1 MALEI
6 KNRGGIAEIR
16 IFDEIGTGGTTAKT
30 FADELKAIGNVSRIT
45 LKINSPGGEVFA
57 GNAIYNT
64 LRKHQA
70 SIHVEIEG
78 IALSMGS
85 VIAMA
90 GDHISMAENA
100 LMMIHNPW
108 SGAIGDADELR
119 KTADVMDKT
128 KQSILSAYVRK
139 TGKSPEEISAMM
151 DAETWMDANEALEH
165 GFIDEITDQLEIAA
179 IFDPTKFN
187 NVPKYLK
194 ERIKNMATNTLT
206 KDANTLT
213 ILAAEKQ
220 RRETIRAVFSKHAGH
235 DEILN
240 RCLDD
245 SAIDTAAAGE
255 MLLNELGKHNESLGG
270 IGGPR
275 IEYGHDTLIDFKN
288 AATDAL
294 LAREGVTVTNPHPGA
309 RDLSRMSVVSMA
321 ETILKQRGFNTR
333 GMSGSK
339 LAMKAMHSTSDF
351 PALLSNVAGKSLM
364 QGYDNEPA
372 THRIWTRSVDVPDF
386 KTQTR
391 DQLSEAPSLNEVK
404 EGGEYTHGSFGEN
417 KETYNI
423 ITFGRLF
430 NITRQA
436 LINDDLSAFTR
447 LPNSFGASA
456 SRREAD
462 VVYGILTANAAM
474 NDGTALFHAD
484 HSNLESAAA
493 LSIVSLGSARK
504 AMRIQTGLNGLATL
518 NIVPRYL
525 IVPAALETAAEQL
538 LASLVD
544 PTKNNDTPNLAFI
557 RGLTLVVD
565 ARLDADSETSWYLA
579 ADYGQVD
586 TIERAYLEG
595 ARGVSYE
602 ERPGWEI
609 DGLEVKARLDFGA
622 QVIDHRGLLKNPGA

>member
-1 MALEI
+1 MKCFSIEA
-6 KNRGGIAEIR
+6 RGRIAEVH
-16 IFDEIGTGGTTAKT
+16 IFDEIGSGGTTAKA
-30 FADELKAIGNVSRIT
+30 FADEVKKIGNVSRIN
-45 LKINSPGGEVFA
+45 LRINSPGGSVFD

-64 LRKHQA
+64 LRKHKA
-70 SIHVEIEG
+70 SVHVEIEG

-108 SGAIGDADELR
+108 GGAIGDADELR

-139 TGKSPEEISAMM
+139 TGKPAEEISAMM
-151 DAETWMDANEALEH
+151 DAESWFTAEEALEQ
-165 GFIDEITDQLEIAA
+165 GFVDEVTDQLEIAA
-179 IFDPTKFN
+179 SFDPTKFTN
-187 NVPKYLK
+187 IPDNILK
-194 ERIKNMATNTLT
+194 RLESMKTSTVS
-206 KDANTLT
+206 KDA
-213 ILAAEKQ
+213 ILATEKN
-220 RRETIRAVFSKHAGH
+220 RRDDIRVMFSVH
-235 DEILN
+235 DGYDEMLN
-240 RCLDD
+240 KCLDD
-245 SAIDTAAAGE
+245 PSIDLAKAGE
-255 MLLNELGKHNESLGG
+255 MLLNEIGKHNEPLGG

-275 IEYGHDTLIDFKN
+275 FENGHDSMVDFKN

-294 LAREGVTVTNPHPGA
+294 LVREGVTVADPHPGA

-321 ETILKQRGFNTR
+321 ETMLKQRGFSTR

-339 LAMKAMHSTSDF
+339 LVMKAMHSTSDF
-351 PALLSNVAGKSLM
+351 PSILSNVAGKALM
-364 QGYDNEPA
+364 QGYSTEPR
-372 THRIWTRSVDVPDF
+372 THAIWTRSVDVADF

-417 KETYNI
+417 KEEYNI
-423 ITFGRLF
+423 TTFGRLF
-430 NITRQA
+430 SITRQA

-493 LSIVSLGSARK
+493 LSIASLGSARK
-504 AMRIQTGLNGLATL
+504 AMRVQTGLNGLATL

-525 IVPAALETAAEQL
+525 IVPAALETTAEQL

-544 PTKNNDTPNLAFI
+544 PTKSNDTPNLAFI

-565 ARLDADSETSWYLA
+565 ARLDADSETAWYLA
-579 ADYGQVD
+579 ADWGQVD

-609 DGLEVKARLDFGA
+609 DGMEVKARLDFGA

>member
-1 MALEI
+1 MKPYSI
-6 KNRGGIAEIR
+6 HNRGGGTAEIH
-16 IFDEIGTGGTTAKT
+16 IFDEIGTDGTTAKI
-30 FADELKAIGNVSRIT
+30 FADELRAIGNVSRIT
-45 LKINSPGGEVFA
+45 LKINSPGGSVFD

-64 LRKHQA
+64 LIKHKA
-70 SIHVEIEG
+70 SVHVEIEG

-100 LMMIHNPW
+100 LMMIHNTW
-108 SGAIGDADELR
+108 GSAVGDAAELR
-119 KTADVMDKT
+119 KTADILDKT
-128 KQSILSAYVRK
+128 KESIMSAYVRK
-139 TGKSPEEISAMM
+139 TGKSYKEISALM
-151 DAETWMDANEALEH
+151 DDETWFTAEEALEQ
-165 GFIDEITDQLEIAA
+165 GFVDEVTDQLEIAA
-179 IFDPTKFN
+179 SFDPTKFT
-187 NVPKYLK
+187 NVPDNILK
-194 ERIKNMATNTLT
+194 RLNNMTTNTLT
-206 KDANTLT
+206 KDTV
-213 ILAAEKQ
+213 LAAEKS
-220 RRETIRAVFSKHAGH
+220 RRENIRAMFSVHDGY

-240 RCLDD
+240 KCLDD
-245 SAIDTAAAGE
+245 SNIDSAKAGE
-255 MLLNELGKHNESLGG
+255 MLLNELGKHNEPLGG
-270 IGGPR
+270 IGVPG
-275 IEYGHDTLIDFKN
+275 IEYGHDSMLDFKN

-294 LAREGVTVTNPHPGA
+294 LAREGVTVANPHPGA

-321 ETILKQRGFNTR
+321 ETLLKQRGFSTR

-339 LAMKAMHSTSDF
+339 LVMKAMHSTSDF
-351 PALLSNVAGKSLM
+351 PSILSNVAGKSLM
-364 QGYDNEPA
+364 QGYDNEPR
-372 THRIWTRSVDVPDF
+372 THAIWTRSVDVPDF

-404 EGGEYTHGSFGEN
+404 EGGEFTHGSFGEN
-417 KETYNI
+417 KEEYNI
-423 ITFGRLF
+423 VTYGRMF

-462 VVYGILTANAAM
+462 VVYSILTANAAM
-474 NDGTALFHAD
+474 NDGTVLFHAD
-484 HSNLESAAA
+484 HSNLESATA
-493 LSIVSLGSARK
+493 LSIASLGSARK
-504 AMRIQTGLNGLATL
+504 AMRVQTGLNGLATL

-525 IVPAALETAAEQL
+525 IVPAALETSAEQL

-544 PTKNNDTPNLAFI
+544 PTKSNDTPNLAFI

-565 ARLDADSETSWYLA
+565 ARLDADSATAWYLA
-579 ADYGQVD
+579 ADWGQVD